1 MSSGELLLLLLIQL
15 YYMNV
20 IRFLK
25 SFRKTKGQFLISYM
39 CERSICWWDGFGSNN
54 QSITIL
60 FIIFFNY
67 SLSIFVWEKVMIKL
81 IFFKKKFF
89 MKIFF
94 TLFRWSVNFICHH
107 RYNCYTLFTNLQIKM
122 PIVDTQKLLGKINLQ
137 IW

>member
-1 MSSGELLLLLLIQL
+1 MFIFTILYIIITIVLYINITVIILYLQYLICTVEYKYTYFPQGSFFCYCYYHYHYPIIRMSSGELLLLLLIQL

-60 FIIFFNY
+60 FIYIFSTIHWAFLY
-67 SLSIFVWEKVMIKL
+67 GK
-81 IFFKKKFF
+81 
-89 MKIFF
+89 
-94 TLFRWSVNFICHH
+94 RW
-107 RYNCYTLFTNLQIKM
+107 
-122 PIVDTQKLLGKINLQ
+122 
-137 IW
+137 W